1 MFYIHGSIG
10 AENVFPGRQMRYDE
24 SALYQAKTIQG
35 CLFLAKIFIHEH
47 LMPAEGVT
55 ILTSEQVGGIK
66 SHATDPG
73 CEKGEHWM
81 VKEGRNSVSTLER
94 VTNAG
99 IASAA
104 TDPDCEKGEH
114 WMTEKGRYSKSMSAR
129 SRESLGSQNIDEPFM
144 LLQLLSS
151 EKPDATPVSKF
162 SRNQAD
168 IVDVLLMNQ
177 FFKKPDRGS
186 RRRFGEYREKAKDSE
201 NNSHRFTT
209 KKRFNNAPRAS
220 DWWKLSLHESV
231 ESIRKIAQEAE
242 EVTTE
247 DREVSASYRKG
258 EVQRLKRHRKL

>member
-1 MFYIHGSIG
+1 MVK
-10 AENVFPGRQMRYDE
+10 EGRNSVSTLER
-24 SALYQAKTIQG
+24 
-35 CLFLAKIFIHEH
+35 
-47 LMPAEGVT
+47 
-55 ILTSEQVGGIK
+55 GIA

-114 WMTEKGRYSKSMSAR
+114 WMVKEGRYSKSMSAR

-177 FFKKPDRGS
+177 FFKKPDGGS
-186 RRRFGEYREKAKDSE
+186 RKRVGEYKEKARVSE

-209 KKRFNNAPRAS
+209 RKQHNSAPRAS
-220 DWWKLSLHESV
+220 DWWELSLHESV

-242 EVTTE
+242 EVTTA

-258 EVQRLKRHRKL
+258 RS